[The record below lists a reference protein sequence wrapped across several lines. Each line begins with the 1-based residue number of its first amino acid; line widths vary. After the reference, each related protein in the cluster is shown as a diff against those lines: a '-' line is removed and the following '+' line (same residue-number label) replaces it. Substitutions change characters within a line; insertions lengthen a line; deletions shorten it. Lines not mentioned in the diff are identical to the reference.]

1 MMILHCHLSFLGGK
15 YDIIKSKQVEPKN
28 LKRKETKTSKYLENF
43 AQTQWGSLIPPT
55 ESLDQPGA
63 IGAFYPFAGKDEVKG
78 YGRNNVGVK
87 EMLENVC
94 HLQICFC

>member
-1 MMILHCHLSFLGGK
+1 M
-15 YDIIKSKQVEPKN
+15 
-28 LKRKETKTSKYLENF
+28 
-43 AQTQWGSLIPPT
+43 GSLIPLPA

-87 EMLENVC
+87 RDAGKRVSFADLFLVEVLGNDLSFLGVEILEAS
-94 HLQICFC
+94 IF